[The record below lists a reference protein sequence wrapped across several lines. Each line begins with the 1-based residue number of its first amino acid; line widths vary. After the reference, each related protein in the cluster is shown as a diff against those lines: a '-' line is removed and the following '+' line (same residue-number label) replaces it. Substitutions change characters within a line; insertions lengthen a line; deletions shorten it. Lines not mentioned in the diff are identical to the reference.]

1 MNDLVEALDPKDMT
15 VTGDFG
21 VRGGIKTIVTARH
34 KK

>member
-1 MNDLVEALDPKDMT
+1 

-34 KK
+34 KGPIDPIPVP